1 MPDPIAHQTPPR
13 YLLAILLVTA
23 AMLAGCNNDRAGD
36 AKPAGVTKPALT
48 VSLAEPETL
57 DWPRR
62 LPANGDIAAWQESV
76 ISAEISNYRLTEVLV
91 NVSDR
96 VKKGQLLARI
106 SSDTVA
112 AELAQTRA
120 AVAESEAAL
129 AEARA
134 NAERARRL
142 QSEGFYSA
150 QMGNQYLTSEQT
162 ARARLDA
169 ARAKARADE
178 IRLAQTQ
185 VLAPD
190 DGVISVRTASQ
201 GALAQSGQELF
212 RLIRGGRLEWRAEIA
227 EADMG
232 AIKPGV
238 VAKLTLPGGAVL
250 QGRVR
255 AMAPTVDPKTRN
267 GLVYVDLPVGPAG
280 VEGTARA
287 GMFAQGEFDLGHAP
301 ALTLPQTAVVA
312 RDGFNYVFRLEAGD
326 KTGVDKVA
334 QSKIRLARRIGDRV
348 EVVAGLAPDAKVVV
362 TGAGFLADGDTVRI
376 VDASKSA
383 IGSK

>member
-1 MPDPIAHQTPPR
+1 MPDRIAPPTQR
-13 YLLAILLVTA
+13 SCLLAALLVTA
-23 AMLAGCNNDRAGD
+23 AMLAGCNNDRAAD
-36 AKPAGVTKPALT
+36 AKSASAAKPALT
-48 VSLAEPETL
+48 VSLAAPETL

-76 ISAEISNYRLTEVLV
+76 ISAEISNYRLTQVLV
-91 NVSDR
+91 NVADQVR
-96 VKKGQLLARI
+96 KGQVLARI

-120 AVAESEAAL
+120 AVAEAEAAL
-129 AEARA
+129 IEAKA
-134 NAERARRL
+134 NAERARQL
-142 QSEGFYSA
+142 QQSGFYSK
-150 QMGNQYLTSEQT
+150 QQGSQFLTSEQT

-190 DGVISVRTASQ
+190 AGVISARTASQ

-238 VAKLTLPGGAVL
+238 VAKLTLPGGAAL

-255 AMAPTVDPKTRN
+255 ALAPTVDPKTRN
-267 GLVYVDLPVGPAG
+267 GLVYVDLPAGPAG
-280 VEGTARA
+280 VEGAARA
-287 GMFAQGEFDLGHAP
+287 GMFAQGEFDLGRAP

-312 RDGFNYVFRLEAGD
+312 RDGFNYVFRLEAMD
-326 KTGVDKVA
+326 KAGLGKVTQSKVA
-334 QSKIRLARRIGDRV
+334 LARRIGDRV
-348 EVVAGLAPDAKVVV
+348 EVAAGLAPDAKVVI
-362 TGAGFLADGDTVRI
+362 TGAGFLADGDTVRV
-376 VDASKSA
+376 VDGDK
-383 IGSK
+383 K